1 MFFSFLLCCFI
12 FIFHGVTWYSVCLLH
27 YKVHNSGCKVSTN
40 FLNDKFL
47 ASFIAEHILAF
58 YCWGLDYRCKAA
70 SAGLQGMARRSQ
82 GMARS
87 LQ

>member
-47 ASFIAEHILAF
+47 ASFIAEHLVSDYLAT
-58 YCWGLDYRCKAA
+58 
-70 SAGLQGMARRSQ
+70 RSIRIEYLI
-82 GMARS
+82 ANALR
-87 LQ
+87 

>member
-27 YKVHNSGCKVSTN
+27 YRVHNSGCKVSTN

-58 YCWGLDYRCKAA
+58 CCWGLGYRCKAA
-70 SAGLQGMARRSQ
+70 SAGLQGMARC
-82 GMARS
+82 
-87 LQ
+87 LQR